1 MFICRKVSF
10 YSIRRKDINSKII
23 LMGSWEHLLL
33 YVKFMELLPNKM
45 KEKNDVFFLSYTSH
59 ANSG

>member
-1 MFICRKVSF
+1 
-10 YSIRRKDINSKII
+10 
-23 LMGSWEHLLL
+23 MGSWEHLLL